1 MKKRFEYK
9 SVEVKPK
16 SIWTSNVKPE
26 EIDLIINKLGS
37 EGWELVTLVPYSSTG
52 TTVGFLYTFKREI

>member
-16 SIWTSNVKPE
+16 SMWKSVIPPD
-26 EIDLIINKLGS
+26 EIDVIINKLGS
-37 EGWELVTLVPYSSTG
+37 DGWELVTVLPYSSTG
-52 TTVGFLYTFKREI
+52 TTVGFLYTFKREL